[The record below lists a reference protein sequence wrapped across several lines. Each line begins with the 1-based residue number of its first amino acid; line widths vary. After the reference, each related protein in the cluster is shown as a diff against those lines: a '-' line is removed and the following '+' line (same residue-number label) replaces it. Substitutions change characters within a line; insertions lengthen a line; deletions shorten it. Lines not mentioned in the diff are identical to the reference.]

1 MPTPLNPFWASVGVS
16 FVINI
21 AIAFT
26 LALATGKS
34 CWFDSRWLTLI
45 GFAIGIPIV
54 ISYNR
59 NAVKRAEKLHKLM
72 DEASNSGFTKDS
84 LSKLDEHY
92 DEIDKANKSGKVI
105 KWIVIAFAIAI
116 GILMSVAIIREA
128 GL

>member
-1 MPTPLNPFWASVGVS
+1 MPTPLNPFWAIVGVS

-34 CWFDSRWLTLI
+34 CWFDNRWLTLI
-45 GFAIGIPIV
+45 SFAIGIPMV
-54 ISYNR
+54 IGYNR
-59 NAVKRAEKLHKLM
+59 NTVKRAEKLHKLM
-72 DEASNSGFTKDS
+72 DEASSSGFTKES

-92 DEIDKANKSGKVI
+92 NETDKANKSGKVI
-105 KWIVIAFAIAI
+105 KWIVIVFAIAI